1 MEKFVENPELDDLA
15 VTRGLGHRAY
25 VALLLQQAFVN
36 SRWPGTGLID
46 YCFFHSQAKEVGET
60 LLESFGTRQSYL
72 PLAQP
77 PVHLTKTCRTKDYR
91 GYPMVQA

>member
-1 MEKFVENPELDDLA
+1 MEKFVESPELDDLA

-60 LLESFGTRQSYL
+60 LLESFWNPAVLSSSGSASC
-72 PLAQP
+72 PLNQNMQDER
-77 PVHLTKTCRTKDYR
+77 L
-91 GYPMVQA
+91 